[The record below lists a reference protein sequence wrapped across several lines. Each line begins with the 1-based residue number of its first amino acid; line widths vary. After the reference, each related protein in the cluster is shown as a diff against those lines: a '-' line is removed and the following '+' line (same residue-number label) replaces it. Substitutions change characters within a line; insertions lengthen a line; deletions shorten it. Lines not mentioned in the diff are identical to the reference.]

1 MLVTMSILTQQ
12 LSLTDESELYSEPLP
27 HKAPMSQFLGLV
39 IGCECQRRR

>member
-1 MLVTMSILTQQ
+1 MLVMMLILTQQ

-27 HKAPMSQFLGLV
+27 HKAHMSQFLEIV